1 MGGKRRTGQH
11 DSFAEIAERAGAE
24 STGSAGQPVQ
34 YTSPIADRAYTD
46 EHGVRWRMRGG
57 KPRWSRIEHLMG
69 DPEVR
74 VLHVYLNDV
83 NDVTADE
90 RGGLLER
97 IRPYLKGEPTHEP
110 GDQTD
115 FDAAE
120 FKDDRHRSLL
130 IIEEYC

>member
-1 MGGKRRTGQH
+1 
-11 DSFAEIAERAGAE
+11 
-24 STGSAGQPVQ
+24 
-34 YTSPIADRAYTD
+34 
-46 EHGVRWRMRGG
+46 
-57 KPRWSRIEHLMG
+57 MG

-90 RGGLLER
+90 RDGVLAR
-97 IRPYLKGEPTHEP
+97 IRPYLKGEPTYEP

-130 IIEEYC
+130 IIEEYF